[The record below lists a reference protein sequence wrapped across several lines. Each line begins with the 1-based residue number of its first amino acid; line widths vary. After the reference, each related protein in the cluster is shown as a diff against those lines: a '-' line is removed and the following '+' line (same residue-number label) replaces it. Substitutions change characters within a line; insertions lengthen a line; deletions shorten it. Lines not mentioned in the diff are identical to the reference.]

1 MLKKYVN
8 GRRKSLFDTNDIFRD
23 LDEMHKEMNRMFNI
37 FNDISTTNALK
48 ELIREYEKSDGD
60 NEVETGPALFT

>member
-1 MLKKYVN
+1 ME
-8 GRRKSLFDTNDIFRD
+8 GRKSWFDTNDIFID